1 MTKLVYTLIAIT
13 LAITV
18 FISCPYLYDQ
28 AYAAAYDCDNGH
40 ASACDWL
47 QAHNAD
53 ADAHDTSN
61 TCHAS
66 NTCLP
71 TKTTNN
77 PFTQ

>member
-1 MTKLVYTLIAIT
+1 MSKLVYILIAIT

-18 FISCPYLYDQ
+18 FISCPYLHDQ
-28 AYAAAYDCDNGH
+28 AYAAAYDCGNGH

-47 QAHNAD
+47 QARD
-53 ADAHDTSN
+53 ADAHDASN

-71 TKTTNN
+71 TQSIDN
-77 PFTQ
+77 PFAQ

>member
-1 MTKLVYTLIAIT
+1 MKLVYILIAIA
-13 LAITV
+13 LAITI
-18 FISCPYLYDQ
+18 FLASPYLHDQ
-28 AYAAAYDCDNGH
+28 AYTAQVDCANGYTD
-40 ASACDWL
+40 ACAWL
-47 QAHNAD
+47 AD
-53 ADAHDTSN
+53 AIDTDN